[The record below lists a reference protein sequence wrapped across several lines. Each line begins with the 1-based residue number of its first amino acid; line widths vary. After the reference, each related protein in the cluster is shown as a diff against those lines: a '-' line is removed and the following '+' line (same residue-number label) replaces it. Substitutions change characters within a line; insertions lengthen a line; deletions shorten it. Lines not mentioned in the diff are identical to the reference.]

1 MKPESLAR
9 TIENFLTDTPH
20 AVVVEDGQ
28 VVFDLANAKYSL
40 TTEATKTL
48 LHLWSDE
55 RNTVRRVLDAEQ
67 KNGILR
73 LTVQKFGQ
81 AKPTTIEICRDGDR
95 RSPASKKAHR
105 AAYQRLLG
113 RVLQREL
120 PDYKLE
126 KLSSAMDLER
136 SFGPIYTRALVRKGR
151 SAFAALGV
159 NAQESSASID
169 ASLTFGLLW
178 LDTCREREV
187 GRSVIEGLRLFLPPG
202 RSAVVRARMAHL
214 NHAIAKLQLYE
225 VEEHDAIA
233 DECDARDAGNIATR
247 LVRCPDELTSR
258 QRFSAAITRIM
269 SIVPETDVAVQSAT
283 EVSFRLHGLEFARAR
298 IGVSKATFQQEYE
311 ITFGAGANETPLN
324 EATEARFAELMQ
336 QVRESRRA
344 NAPKHDALYRL
355 QPERWLESLIA
366 RDVHAFDSQLD
377 GDCVYSQVPAFAASD
392 RAMIDVLA
400 RTREGRLA
408 VLELKADEDIHL
420 PLQGLDYW
428 ARVKW
433 HHQRGEFQQFGYFPG
448 KQLSP
453 DPPLLMLVAPALRI
467 HPATDTLLRYLSPQI
482 EWTLVGVDENW
493 RDGARIVFRKRN
505 AKAYHG

>member
-1 MKPESLAR
+1 MTPESLAR
-9 TIENFLTDTPH
+9 AIEDFLIDTPH
-20 AVVVEDGQ
+20 AAVVEEGQ
-28 VVFDLANAKYSL
+28 VVFDLASAKYSL
-40 TTEATKTL
+40 TAQPNKCL

-81 AKPTTIEICRDGDR
+81 AKPSKIEICRDSDR
-95 RSPASKKAHR
+95 RSASTKKAHR

-136 SFGPIYTRALVRKGR
+136 SFGPIYTRGLVRKGR

-178 LDTCREREV
+178 LQTCREREA
-187 GRSVIEGLRLFLPPG
+187 GKSVIEGLKLFIPQG

-214 NHAIAKLQLYE
+214 NHTIAKLQVYE
-225 VEEHDAIA
+225 LEEHDAMVEEF
-233 DECDARDAGNIATR
+233 DSRDAGNIATR
-247 LVRCPDELTSR
+247 LVRCPDENAAR
-258 QRFSAAITRIM
+258 QRFGEAISRIN
-269 SIVPETDVAVQSAT
+269 SLVPDTDVAVRSAT
-283 EVSFRLHGLEFARAR
+283 EVAFRLHGLEFARAR
-298 IGVSKATFQQEYE
+298 LGVSKTTFQQEYA
-311 ITFGAGANETPLN
+311 ITYGAVANETPLTD
-324 EATEARFAELMQ
+324 ETQPHFAGLMER
-336 QVRESRRA
+336 VRASRRA

-366 RDVHAFDSQLD
+366 RDVHGFDSQLD
-377 GDCVYSQVPAFAASD
+377 GDCVYSQVPAFAATD

-428 ARVKW
+428 ARVNW

-448 KQLSP
+448 KHLAP
-453 DPPLLMLVAPALRI
+453 EPPLLMLVAPALRI
-467 HPATDTLLRYLSPQI
+467 HPATDTLLRYLGPHI

-493 RDGARIVFRKRN
+493 RNGVKTVFRKRN
-505 AKAYHG
+505 AKAASL